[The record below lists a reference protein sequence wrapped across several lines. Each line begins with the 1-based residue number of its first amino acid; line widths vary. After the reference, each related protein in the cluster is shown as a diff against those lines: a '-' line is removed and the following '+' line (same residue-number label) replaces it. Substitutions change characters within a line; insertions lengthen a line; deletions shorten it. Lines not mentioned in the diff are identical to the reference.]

1 MKYYIVTWLEESRD
15 YPPNCIVCGVAKSLE
30 NAKKILQEELS
41 ANEKWLKEN
50 DKEYEVNKA
59 EKQVFIN
66 DIDGDFCYT
75 IEIQECEGE
84 I

>member
-1 MKYYIVTWLEESRD
+1 MKAMIETEVIPVWYI
-15 YPPNCIVCGVAKSLE
+15 
-30 NAKKILQEELS
+30 
-41 ANEKWLKEN
+41 EKWLKEN